1 MNSAEPD
8 IDLLIDNRDVEGL
21 ITALNHENYLI
32 RKQGAFGLKKVGDER
47 AVEPLIKALRYK
59 YWHKDYTLLTSVRE
73 NAAEALGFIG
83 SEDAIEPLIK
93 AMETDPDEEVR
104 WKAAWALGE
113 IGSPQ
118 ATEVLIQALKD
129 NSWTVRRH
137 AANSLGIIGDQDAVP
152 PLMKAL
158 EDKDWHVR
166 KYAAVA
172 LGKMKDEV
180 AIPFLLKALEDKD
193 WHVRKY
199 AAVALGK
206 MKDEVAIPFLLEALE
221 DEDADVRWKAG
232 SSLVSMGDL
241 AVPSLIK
248 KFKKGNWHTRG
259 RAAEILGKIGDER
272 ALQPLMD
279 SLTPGKFRDKHRHVR
294 GKAAEALGRIGDKKS
309 LEILQR
315 VYNEDEYKYVREKA
329 EEAINKIR
337 KLSVSTKILNYDN
350 GEVTF
355 DYPDEWELIDTA
367 DSKKIVKGCCANSSI
382 NLSLNRQADVEEISS
397 AEFAEMLRNVIA
409 IQNSSLISEDMFE
422 RDEMEVYQMVAENN
436 EVVPTDILTVSFKKK
451 DLLYYLWFAGD
462 PTVLKEAEEGIQ
474 LILDSFYIY

>member
-47 AVEPLIKALRYK
+47 AVEPLINALRYK
-59 YWHKDYTLLTSVRE
+59 NWHNDYTLLTSVRE

-93 AMETDPDEEVR
+93 TMDTDPDEEVR

-113 IGSPQ
+113 IGSPH
-118 ATEVLIQALKD
+118 ATEVLIRALKD

-180 AIPFLLKALEDKD
+180 AIPFLL
-193 WHVRKY
+193 
-199 AAVALGK
+199 
-206 MKDEVAIPFLLEALE
+206 EALE

-232 SSLVSMGDL
+232 SSLVSMGGL

-259 RAAEILGKIGDER
+259 RAAEILGRIGDER

-294 GKAAEALGRIGDKKS
+294 GKAAEALGRIGDIES

-355 DYPDEWELIDTA
+355 DYPDDWELLDTA
-367 DSKKIVKGCCANSSI
+367 DSKKIVKGYYANSSI
-382 NLSLNRQADVEEISS
+382 SLSLNRQADVEEISS

-409 IQNSSLISEDMFE
+409 IQNSSLISEDMFK

>member
-21 ITALNHENYLI
+21 ITALNHENYLT
-32 RKQGAFGLKKVGDER
+32 RKQAAFGLKKVGDER

-59 YWHKDYTLLTSVRE
+59 NWHKDYTLLTSVRE

-83 SEDAIEPLIK
+83 DEDAIKPLIK
-93 AMETDPDEEVR
+93 ALETDPDEEVR

-113 IGSPQ
+113 IRSPQ

-137 AANSLGIIGDQDAVP
+137 AANSLGIIGDEDAVP

-172 LGKMKDEV
+172 LGKMKDK
-180 AIPFLLKALEDKD
+180 L
-193 WHVRKY
+193 
-199 AAVALGK
+199 
-206 MKDEVAIPFLLEALE
+206 AIPFLLEALG

-232 SSLVSMGDL
+232 SSLVSMGDI

-248 KFKKGNWHTRG
+248 KFKKGNWHIRG
-259 RAAEILGKIGDER
+259 RAAEILGRIRDER

-309 LEILQR
+309 LETLQR

-355 DYPDEWELIDTA
+355 DYPDEWELLNTA
-367 DSKKIVKGCCANSSI
+367 DSKKIVKGYYANSSI

-397 AEFAEMLRNVIA
+397 AEFAEMLRNVLA

-462 PTVLKEAEEGIQ
+462 PKVLKEAEEGIQ